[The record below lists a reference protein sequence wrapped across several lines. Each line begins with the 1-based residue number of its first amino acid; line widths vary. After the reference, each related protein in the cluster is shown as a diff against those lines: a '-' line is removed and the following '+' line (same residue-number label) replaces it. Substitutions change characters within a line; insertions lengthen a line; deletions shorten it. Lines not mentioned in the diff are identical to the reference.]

1 MPKVTSL
8 TVQKKNKERINV
20 FLDGEYAFSLAA
32 ITAASLRSGQEISQA
47 QIVELQMEDS
57 YERGK
62 EAVMRLLSYRP
73 RSVAEVRGK
82 LKGKEF
88 PEVVI
93 ERVLSR
99 LQELDLL
106 SDRAFVRY
114 WIEQRENF
122 RPRSALALRQEL
134 MQKGVA
140 RELIDEAL
148 ADLDEDAA
156 AYRAAEKKAVQWG
169 RLSQDEFNN
178 KVGAFLQ
185 RRGFSYSIIQNVIG
199 DLWEAHGSSEYEQEW
214 TGEF

>member
-1 MPKVTSL
+1 MPKITSL

-93 ERVLSR
+93 ERVLNR

-114 WIEQRENF
+114 WMEQRENF
-122 RPRSALALRQEL
+122 RPRSAMALRQEL

-148 ADLDEDAA
+148 ADLDEDSA

-169 RLSQDEFNN
+169 RLSRDEFNN

-185 RRGFSYSIIQNVIG
+185 RRGFSYSIIKNVVD
-199 DLWEAHGSSEYEQEW
+199 DLWTAHGSSEYEQE
-214 TGEF
+214 